1 MRILTITCCT
11 LVFVPMSGLSVLA
24 NSISEDSNK
33 NKSVSWTTNADSL
46 TNNVVAQ
53 TERELPE
60 TKESKISSSW
70 SESDS
75 VDRDKVRNVLQE
87 LEEVG
92 NLNFT
97 PNRGAP
103 GITIANPYG
112 FGGDGGRFFVG
123 ASFASDTRFRNSL
136 DSDGGM
142 VFGAAFGN
150 ARKAVGL
157 ELSYTMASFG
167 NRGNRDFGT
176 GGFNAKVH
184 RMIGNDTSVALGY
197 NGFLNIGDDND
208 FEDSIYAVAT
218 KIFRT
223 RENLNSAFSR
233 VAVSVGLG
241 NGIYRTVEAF
251 EEDSE
256 QINVF
261 GSLAFRVAQ
270 PVSLV
275 TEWTGQDLALGLSIA
290 PFKNIPLTITPALRD
305 VAGGDD
311 SVHFAL
317 GVGLGFPF

>member
-24 NSISEDSNK
+24 NSISEDNS
-33 NKSVSWTTNADSL
+33 KSVSWTTSSASL
-46 TNNVVAQ
+46 TTVVAQ
-53 TERELPE
+53 NNELSNTK
-60 TKESKISSSW
+60 TKEISNSW

-87 LEEVG
+87 LQEVSG
-92 NLNFT
+92 RNFT
-97 PNRGAP
+97 PNRGSPAL
-103 GITIANPYG
+103 TVANPTG

-123 ASFASDTRFRNSL
+123 ASFASDTRFRTL

-142 VFGAAFGN
+142 VFGFAFGN

-167 NRGNRDFGT
+167 SNRDFGT
-176 GGFNAKVH
+176 GGFNAKLH
-184 RMIGNDTSVALGY
+184 RMLGKDAAVAFGY

-208 FEDSIYAVAT
+208 FQDSIYGVAT
-218 KIFRT
+218 KIFRM

-233 VAVSVGLG
+233 VAVSAGLG
-241 NGIYRTVEAF
+241 NGQYRTVEAL
-251 EEDSE
+251 EDDKD
-256 QINVF
+256 QVNVF
-261 GSLAFRVAQ
+261 GSLAFRVAE
-270 PVSLV
+270 PVSFI
-275 TEWTGQDLALGLSIA
+275 TEWTGQDLALGLSIT
-290 PFKNIPLTITPALRD
+290 PFRNIPITITPALRD

>member
-1 MRILTITCCT
+1 MGILKITCST
-11 LVFVPMSGLSVLA
+11 FLILVSMSELSALA
-24 NSISEDSNK
+24 NTVSEESNT
-33 NKSVSWTTNADSL
+33 SVSWTTNANSL
-46 TNNVVAQ
+46 TTIVAQ
-53 TERELPE
+53 TNQKSSGTE
-60 TKESKISSSW
+60 TTEVSSSW
-70 SESDS
+70 SESES

-87 LEEVG
+87 LEQVG
-92 NLNFT
+92 NLNFR
-97 PNRGAP
+97 PNRGSP
-103 GITIANPYG
+103 GITIATPYG

-123 ASFASDTRFRNSL
+123 AGYASDTRFPSL
-136 DSDGGM
+136 DSDGGL
-142 VFGAAFGN
+142 VFGAALGN

-167 NRGNRDFGT
+167 NNRDFGT

-184 RMIGNDTSVALGY
+184 RVLGSDMSLALGY

-208 FEDSIYAVAT
+208 FEDTIYGVAT

-233 VAVSVGLG
+233 VALSVGVG
-241 NGIYRTVEAF
+241 NGQYRTIEAI
-251 EEDSE
+251 EDDE
-256 QINVF
+256 DQINVF

-270 PVSLV
+270 PVSLI
-275 TEWTGQDLALGLSIA
+275 TEWTGQDLALGLSVA

>member
-24 NSISEDSNK
+24 NSISADSNK
-33 NKSVSWTTNADSL
+33 SISWTTKADSL
-46 TNNVVAQ
+46 TTVVAQ
-53 TERELPE
+53 TNQESSE
-60 TKESKISSSW
+60 TKQSEISSSW

-75 VDRDKVRNVLQE
+75 VDKDKTRNVLEE
-87 LEEVG
+87 LEEIG
-92 NLNFT
+92 NLNFS

-123 ASFASDTRFRNSL
+123 ASYASDTRFRSL

-142 VFGAAFGN
+142 VFGAALGN
-150 ARKAVGL
+150 AREAVGL

-167 NRGNRDFGT
+167 NNRDFGT

-184 RMIGNDTSVALGY
+184 RKIGSDMSVALGY
-197 NGFLNIGDDND
+197 NGFLNLGDDND
-208 FEDSIYAVAT
+208 FEDSIYGVAT

-233 VAVSVGLG
+233 VAVSVGVG
-241 NGIYRTVEAF
+241 NGQYRTIEAF
-251 EEDSE
+251 EEDRE
-256 QINVF
+256 QFNVF

-270 PVSLV
+270 PVSFV
-275 TEWTGQDLALGLSIA
+275 TEWTGQDLAMGLSIA

-305 VAGGDD
+305 IAGGDD

>member
-24 NSISEDSNK
+24 NSISEDSNR
-33 NKSVSWTTNADSL
+33 SVSWTTNAASL
-46 TNNVVAQ
+46 TNLVAQ
-53 TERELPE
+53 TNRELPE
-60 TKESKISSSW
+60 TKGTEISNSW
-70 SESDS
+70 SEPDS
-75 VDRDKVRNVLQE
+75 VERDKVRNVLQE

-92 NLNFT
+92 NLNLS
-97 PNRGAP
+97 PNRGTP
-103 GITIANPYG
+103 GITIASPYG

-123 ASFASDTRFRNSL
+123 AGFASDTRFRSL

-142 VFGAAFGN
+142 VFGAALGN

-157 ELSYTMASFG
+157 ELSYTLASFG
-167 NRGNRDFGT
+167 LNRDFGS

-184 RMIGNDTSVALGY
+184 RMIGKDASVALGY

-208 FEDSIYAVAT
+208 FEGSMYGVVT

-233 VAVSVGLG
+233 VAASVGLG
-241 NGIYRTVEAF
+241 NGQYRTLEAIRND
-251 EEDSE
+251 ED

-270 PVSLV
+270 PVSV
-275 TEWTGQDLALGLSIA
+275 ITEWTGQDLALGLSIA

-317 GVGLGFPF
+317 GVGLGF

>member
-24 NSISEDSNK
+24 NSISENT
-33 NKSVSWTTNADSL
+33 NKSVSWTTDAASL
-46 TNNVVAQ
+46 TTLVAQ
-53 TERELPE
+53 TNPELPKTE
-60 TKESKISSSW
+60 QKEVSSSW

-75 VDRDKVRNVLQE
+75 VDKDKVRNVLQE
-87 LEEVG
+87 LEQVG
-92 NLNFT
+92 NLNFR
-97 PNRGAP
+97 PNQGAP
-103 GITIANPYG
+103 GITIASPYG

-123 ASFASDTRFRNSL
+123 AGYTSDTRFRSL

-142 VFGAAFGN
+142 VFGAALGN

-167 NRGNRDFGT
+167 NNRDFGT

-184 RMIGNDTSVALGY
+184 RMIGNDASVALGF
-197 NGFLNIGDDND
+197 NGFLNLGDDND
-208 FEDSIYAVAT
+208 FEDSIYGVAT

-241 NGIYRTVEAF
+241 SGQYRTLEAI
-251 EEDSE
+251 EDDE
-256 QINVF
+256 DQINVF
-261 GSLAFRVAQ
+261 GSLAFRLGQ
-270 PVSLV
+270 PVSLI
-275 TEWTGQDLALGLSIA
+275 TEWTGQDLALGLSVA

-305 VAGGDD
+305 VVGGDD
-311 SVHFAL
+311 SLHFAL
-317 GVGLGFPF
+317 GIGLGFPF

>member
-1 MRILTITCCT
+1 MRILTITCYT

-33 NKSVSWTTNADSL
+33 SVSWSTNAASL
-46 TNNVVAQ
+46 TTVVAQ
-53 TERELPE
+53 TNRQLPE
-60 TKESKISSSW
+60 TEEKEISSSW
-70 SESDS
+70 SDSDS

-92 NLNFT
+92 NLNFS

-103 GITIANPYG
+103 AITIANPYG
-112 FGGDGGRFFVG
+112 FGGDGGKFFVG
-123 ASFASDTRFRNSL
+123 ASFASDTRFRSL

-167 NRGNRDFGT
+167 NNRDFGT
-176 GGFNAKVH
+176 GGFNAKIH
-184 RMIGNDTSVALGY
+184 RVIGRDAAVALGY

-208 FEDSIYAVAT
+208 FEDSIYGVVT
-218 KIFRT
+218 KIFRM
-223 RENLNSAFSR
+223 RENLNSPFSR
-233 VAVSVGLG
+233 VAVSAGLG
-241 NGIYRTVEAF
+241 NGQYRTFEAF
-251 EEDSE
+251 LDDDD

-261 GSLAFRVAQ
+261 GSLAFRVAR
-270 PVSLV
+270 PVSFI

>member
-24 NSISEDSNK
+24 NSISEDSNQ
-33 NKSVSWTTNADSL
+33 SISWTTDAASL
-46 TNNVVAQ
+46 TTVVAQ
-53 TERELPE
+53 TNQQLPE
-60 TKESKISSSW
+60 TEETEISSSW

-75 VDRDKVRNVLQE
+75 VDEDKVRNILQE
-87 LEEVG
+87 LDEVG
-92 NLNFT
+92 NLNFS

-103 GITIANPYG
+103 AITIANPYG
-112 FGGDGGRFFVG
+112 FGGDGGKFFAG
-123 ASFASDTRFRNSL
+123 ASYASDTRFRSL

-142 VFGAAFGN
+142 VFGAALGN

-167 NRGNRDFGT
+167 NNRDFGT

-184 RMIGNDTSVALGY
+184 RMIGNDAAVALGY

-208 FEDSIYAVAT
+208 FEDSIYGVVT

-223 RENLNSAFSR
+223 RENLNSPFSR
-233 VAVSVGLG
+233 VAVSAGLG
-241 NGIYRTVEAF
+241 NGQYRTWEAF
-251 EEDSE
+251 QDDKE

-261 GSLAFRVAQ
+261 GSLAFRVAR
-270 PVSLV
+270 PVSFI

-317 GVGLGFPF
+317 GVGIGFPF